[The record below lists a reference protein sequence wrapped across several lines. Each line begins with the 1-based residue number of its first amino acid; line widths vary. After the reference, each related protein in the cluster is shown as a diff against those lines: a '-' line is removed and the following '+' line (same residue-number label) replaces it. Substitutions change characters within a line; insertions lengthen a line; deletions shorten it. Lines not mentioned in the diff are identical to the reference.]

1 MLHSLLPIKL
11 TQDDPS
17 YKTVEELAEVL
28 NHAIKNKDIRNVA
41 LTGPFGSGKSSIIQ
55 TLMEE
60 HNEFNYL
67 PLSLATLQA
76 DSEGESEKGNRTLG
90 NEEKEKRTEA
100 LNRKIEY
107 SILQQL
113 IYKEKSDTVPNSR
126 FRRII
131 HIEKKH
137 LIQYSLG
144 IVGFIIAFLI
154 VFEPSFAK
162 VETLYDF
169 FDFGKCNI
177 VFDLFSAI
185 YLCFCVFWVF
195 WYIIKSYA
203 NSKLNKLNLKDGDIE
218 IKEENSIFNKHLDEI
233 LYFFQVTNYNVV
245 IIEDLDRFDT
255 ESIYLKLRELNQ
267 LINES
272 KIVERHIVFLYA
284 IKDDV
289 FENEDRTKFFDYI
302 TTVIPVI
309 NPSNSKAKLKAALKE
324 RGFDE
329 NEIPDDDLSEM
340 AFFIQDM
347 RILTNIANEYSQ
359 YRQKLCSPDKK
370 NLDPTKLLAMIV
382 YKNYFPKDFAD
393 LHRREGI
400 VYQCLSNKQQFVT
413 EALKVLDN
421 KKKELEA
428 TKKLYEDNKHFKENE
443 FKLLFL
449 NELSTQLSPKL
460 ALIRLNNTN
469 YTLKQISED
478 ENLFRQLLSQNT
490 ITYLSPGPY
499 NNNLTSSNKNID
511 VSNFAKSVH
520 FQERMSLIT
529 DPSKIIGQ
537 KEIELQEAKR
547 NIQSLKVSQLISK
560 YNLGDT
566 QLNKDIKL
574 EPLMDVF
581 IRRGYIDEE
590 YYDYISY
597 FYPGM
602 VSLADRDLL
611 LSMKRQIKQE
621 YTYHIDKIENF
632 VKELKVYMFE
642 HDAILNNDLL
652 DYVARKANTNQRD
665 MFTLMMKRLEREG
678 APLDFL
684 SQYYQFG
691 KQQKEVFSD
700 FIEWDNKRSWQMIEG
715 HTKNDEKQLLREAWF
730 KFSKEVT
737 SIQKQW
743 LNNNYSFIS
752 TRVENIGLPKC
763 KNLIKDC
770 LFTKLDNS
778 NEKLLTEAINQCCYK
793 INKENLCVIA
803 NCLNKN
809 SVVDPN
815 NLNLTRITDTN
826 HTAFIKRI
834 KDTFSA
840 AFTCFS
846 SSCKDESAENN
857 LYILNSKDISSEQ
870 KIPYLTGQQNTVADF
885 TGVEEEYWMIAIQS
899 KIVAPTWKNVDTYFK
914 KNNGVTD
921 ELLKYIKHYHSELEV
936 PCTDDIGSKEALF
949 EELLG
954 TNDLDVDTYRS
965 VCKAFDNVFDGYDEL
980 SQLKAERLGILL
992 NNNKI
997 AFSEENTK
1005 ILQNTSF
1012 YAEYLIHYHKE
1023 FIGNLDKSY
1032 NIDVNCASRLLDSE
1046 KFSLQEKR
1054 KIIDILPSN
1063 VFVGSPTLSDRAIQV
1078 LLSSKDISIGQDKL
1092 NDLLKTAKNEEYK
1105 VYLVVQML
1113 SNYSYNNENIP
1124 SLLSLLGGTYD
1135 DIVERKKRPVI
1146 ENNGWNRALLSKLQE
1161 IGFISSTTDEKD
1173 GIRVNPKKV

>member
-28 NHAIKNKDIRNVA
+28 DHAIKNKDIRNVA

-113 IYKEKSDTVPNSR
+113 IYKEKSDAVPNSR

-137 LIQYSLG
+137 LIRYSLG

-162 VETLYDF
+162 VETLYEF

-177 VFDLFSAI
+177 VFDLFSVI

-382 YKNYFPKDFAD
+382 YKNYFPKDFAN
-393 LHRREGI
+393 LHRREGL
-400 VYQCLSNKQQFVT
+400 VYQCLNMKQQFVA
-413 EALKVLDN
+413 EALKVLKE
-421 KKKELEA
+421 KKKELEDA
-428 TKKLYEDNKHFKENE
+428 QKMQEANNHLKEKE
-443 FKLLFL
+443 LRFLFL
-449 NELSTQLSPKL
+449 YKLSSQLNPRL
-460 ALIRLNNTN
+460 ATIRLNNSN
-469 YTLKQISED
+469 YTIEQISE
-478 ENLFRQLLSQNT
+478 NVTLFSQLLSQDKVT
-490 ITYLSPGPY
+490 FSYYGPY
-499 NNNLTSSNKNID
+499 NSTSSNTKTIN
-511 VSNFAKSVH
+511 VSNFAKSEH
-520 FQERMSLIT
+520 LQERMSLIT
-529 DPSKIIGQ
+529 DSSKIIGQ
-537 KEIELQEAKR
+537 KEVELQKER
-547 NIQSLKVSQLISK
+547 LNIQSLKFNQLVRQ
-560 YNLGDT
+560 YNLGETEPYKKMD
-566 QLNKDIKL
+566 LS
-574 EPLMDVF
+574 PLMDVF

-602 VSLADRDLL
+602 VSLADRNLL

-691 KQQKEVFSD
+691 KQQNEVFSN
-700 FIEWDNKRSWQMIEG
+700 FVEWDNKRSWQMIED

-743 LNNNYSFIS
+743 LNNNYSFVS

-763 KNLIKDC
+763 KNLIRDC

-809 SVVDPN
+809 SVVDPD
-815 NLNLTRITDTN
+815 NLTLTRITDTN

-870 KIPYLTGQQNTVADF
+870 KIPYLNDQQNTIADF
-885 TGVEEEYWMIAIQS
+885 TGIDEACWEIAIKS
-899 KIVAPTWKNVDTYFK
+899 KIVAPKWENIDTYFK
-914 KNNGVTD
+914 KNNGVTE
-921 ELLKYIKHYHSELEV
+921 ELLKYIKHYHSELEI
-936 PCTDDIGSKEALF
+936 PCSDDIESKETLF

-954 TNDLDVDTYRS
+954 TNNLDIDAYSS
-965 VCKAFDNVFDGYDEL
+965 VCKAFDNVFDGYDKL
-980 SQLKAERLGILL
+980 SQLKAEQLGILL

-1012 YAEYLIHYHKE
+1012 YPEYLIHYHKE

-1032 NIDVNCASRLLDSE
+1032 NIDVNCANHLLYSE
-1046 KFSLQEKR
+1046 KLSVQEKR
-1054 KIIDILPSN
+1054 EIITILPSN
-1063 VFVGSPTLSDRAIQV
+1063 VFTGSPTLSDKVIQV
-1078 LLSSKDISIGQDKL
+1078 LLTSKDISIGQDKL
-1092 NDLLKTAKNEEYK
+1092 NDLLKTAKKNEYK

-1113 SNYSYNNENIP
+1113 STYSYNNENIS
-1124 SLLSLLGGTYD
+1124 SLLSLLGGVYV
-1135 DIVERKKRPVI
+1135 DIAERKKRPVVD
-1146 ENNGWNRALLSKLQE
+1146 NNDWNRTLLSKLAE

-1173 GIRVNPKKV
+1173 GISRVNPKKV